1 MCTGLVSGTEF
12 VAYNDSPVCSSFRNP
27 RPAAPGAPAAPAA
40 PATPEDIAL
49 LLLDEAV
56 ATAASPDLRIAP
68 SRVGL
73 TGLDSFFWTDPPR
86 PIQVTATVPGLT
98 VTAEARPKQYVWDF
112 DDGQRRTT
120 THPGRPWTRRHSGS
134 IRHTYESRGSYTV
147 ALEVVWEARWRLGT
161 GEWRHLGYFTTSD
174 SAGYPVRQVVALL
187 VRSRR

>member
-1 MCTGLVSGTEF
+1 MCTSLVSGTQF
-12 VAYNDSPVCSSFRNP
+12 VAFNDSPVCASFRDP
-27 RPAAPGAPAAPAA
+27 RPAAPAPPDAPAAPASS
-40 PATPEDIAL
+40 EDIAL

-98 VTAEARPKQYVWDF
+98 VTAEARPRQYVWDF
-112 DDGQRRTT
+112 DDGNSRTT
-120 THPGRPWTRRHSGS
+120 TRAVRPWTRRHSGT
-134 IRHTYESRGSYTV
+134 IRHTYESRGAYDV
-147 ALEVVWEARWRLGT
+147 ALEVVWEARWRAGT

-174 SAGYPVRQVVALL
+174 SVEYPVRQIVALL
-187 VRSRR
+187 VKPR